1 MNEVVKGTVKMFNK
15 DKGFG
20 FITTESGEDVFFHYS
35 ALVMEGYKTTEQGKS
50 VEFQIEN
57 GDRGAKAVNIHLV

>member
-20 FITTESGEDVFFHYS
+20 FITTDAGEETVRPAEASGS
-35 ALVMEGYKTTEQGKS
+35 KKQ
-50 VEFQIEN
+50 
-57 GDRGAKAVNIHLV
+57 

>member
-1 MNEVVKGTVKMFNK
+1 MDNVVKGRVKMFNK

-20 FITTESGEDVFFHYS
+20 FITTEAGEDVFFHYS
-35 ALVMEGYKTTEQGKS
+35 ALVMEGYKTTEAGKS